1 MKLSMRW
8 QLVAII
14 CTVIIISFAALMAIV
29 KYVLIEDYAERMRS
43 NDVQLTYVIVRNI
56 HQTLE
61 KAFSIEHIIA
71 GHPNVLSMPEPEQK
85 AMLRRMRD
93 EENSYELLALVN
105 MDGMQLARTLGPNG
119 DRSTRSWFLQFKETG
134 KNAVS
139 QPYYSSSTKHR
150 IITLV
155 QGIYEDGVPQGLV
168 MGDINTT
175 SLQDFIQNYNDNS
188 ECSVYLLDQNG
199 ITIACPK
206 DLGEGIFNFNTMECT
221 NLKRDAEGHVICDDH
236 GSPLTE
242 TAPFS
247 GPYDQIRVI
256 KEALSGKVG
265 STTYKDDDGKRVLC
279 VYRSISLPHMEGKWT
294 LIFTRPYSSIQ
305 TAVDHLFHQA
315 AMASIL
321 VALLA
326 SLGIIIFSKY
336 ITQPILEVIDMAK
349 RVRAGDLSGT
359 LPSRRQDE
367 IGILI
372 DTINHM
378 IQGLRDTKQKQQE
391 AEAKIRNMAYHDA
404 LTGLSNRTHFMAHA
418 RDILHKSIRRK
429 RCGAILFVDVDKFK
443 FVNDTYGHAVGD
455 GLLIAFGKR
464 LVEVAQ
470 RKEHVCRF
478 GGDEFLL
485 LLPDADL
492 QSAAETAE
500 TIVQKMRNP
509 FCIGDH
515 EFSLSAS
522 VGLACY
528 PKDATN
534 IDELLQR
541 ADTALYASK
550 RNGRNQYNIYQEG
563 MQVEDETDE

>member
-8 QLVAII
+8 QLVAIT

-61 KAFSIEHIIA
+61 KAFAIEHIIA
-71 GHPNVLSMPEPEQK
+71 GHPNVLSMPEAEQK
-85 AMLRRMRD
+85 TMLRRMRD

-105 MDGMQLARTLGPNG
+105 MDGMQLARTLGTNG

-134 KNAVS
+134 KNAIS
-139 QPYYSSSTKHR
+139 KPYYSSSTKHR

-168 MGDINTT
+168 MGDINTS

-221 NLKRDAEGHVICDDH
+221 NLKRDVEGHIVCDDR
-236 GSPLTE
+236 GSPMTE
-242 TAPFS
+242 TVPFS

-265 STTYKDDDGKRVLC
+265 STTYKDDEGKRVLC

-326 SLGIIIFSKY
+326 SLGVIIFSKY
-336 ITQPILEVIDMAK
+336 ITQPILEVIDIAQ

-359 LPSRRQDE
+359 LPSHRQDE

-404 LTGLSNRTHFMAHA
+404 LTGLSNRTHFMAYA
-418 RDILHKSIRRK
+418 RDILHKSIQRK
-429 RCGAILFVDVDKFK
+429 RSGAMLFIDVDKFK

-470 RKEHVCRF
+470 REEHVCRF
-478 GGDEFLL
+478 GGDEFLM
-485 LLPDADL
+485 LLPGADL
-492 QSAAETAE
+492 QSATETAE
-500 TIVQKMRNP
+500 RIVLKMRKT
-509 FCIGDH
+509 FCIGEH
-515 EFSLSAS
+515 EFNLSAS

-563 MQVEDETDE
+563 MKVEDGTDE

>member
-14 CTVIIISFAALMAIV
+14 CTVIIVSFAALMAIV

-61 KAFSIEHIIA
+61 KAFAIEHIIA
-71 GHPNVLSMPEPEQK
+71 SQPNLLAMSEQEQK
-85 AMLRRMRD
+85 ALLRRMR
-93 EENSYELLALVN
+93 EEEKSYELLAIVDMN
-105 MDGMQLARTLGPNG
+105 GMQLARSLGTNG
-119 DRSTRSWFLQFKETG
+119 DRSTRSWFTQFRRTG

-139 QPYYSSSTKHR
+139 NPYFSASTKHR

-155 QGIYEDGVPQGLV
+155 QGIYEGGVPKGLV

-175 SLQDFIQNYNDNS
+175 ILQDFIQNYNDNS

-199 ITIACPK
+199 ITIAHPK
-206 DLGEGIFNFNTMECT
+206 ELGEGILNFNTMECT
-221 NLKRDAEGHVICDDH
+221 NLKQDVEGHIICDER
-236 GSPLTE
+236 GTPLTE
-242 TAPFS
+242 TLPFS
-247 GPYDQIRVI
+247 GPFDQIRVI
-256 KEALSGKVG
+256 KEALAGKVG
-265 STTYKDDDGKRVLC
+265 STTYNDDNGQRVLC

-326 SLGIIIFSKY
+326 SLGVIIFSKY
-336 ITQPILEVIDMAK
+336 ITRPILEVVNMAK
-349 RVRAGDLSGT
+349 RVRSGDLSGT
-359 LPSRRQDE
+359 LPSHRHDE
-367 IGILI
+367 IGELT

-391 AEAKIRNMAYHDA
+391 AEAKIRDMAYHDT
-404 LTGLSNRTHFMAHA
+404 LTGLSNRSHFMSFA
-418 RDILHKSIRRK
+418 RDILHKSIRQK
-429 RCGAILFVDVDKFK
+429 RCGALLFIDVDKFK

-455 GLLIAFGKR
+455 GLLISFGKR
-464 LVEVAQ
+464 LVEIAE
-470 RKEHVCRF
+470 RKEYVCRF
-478 GGDEFLL
+478 GGDEFLML
-485 LLPDADL
+485 VPESDR
-492 QSAAETAE
+492 QQAAETADA
-500 TIVQKMRNP
+500 IVMKMREL
-509 FCIGDH
+509 FRIHEH
-515 EFSLSAS
+515 EFHLSAS

-528 PKDATN
+528 PEDADN
-534 IDELLQR
+534 IDELMQR

-550 RNGRNQYNIYQEG
+550 RNGRNQYNIYEKG
-563 MQVEDETDE
+563 MLTEDENDE